1 MIARVG
7 HVAFAVPDLDRSV
20 AFAQEV
26 IGLRL
31 EARADGVAY
40 LTSNRRHHQL
50 RLVQGDAHA
59 CSSIGLDVADA
70 ATLDALAA
78 RAEAAGLV
86 AEADREQHPGIE
98 RTLWIDVPDGPTF
111 EVCAGVAAVPDAA
124 YPVHGVRPKKLGHV
138 TLAAADTAA
147 LERVLTDTLGFRV
160 SDRIPGVLAWL
171 RCNTDHHGIGVV
183 ASESPGLNHY
193 AFELEGWGAFATLAD
208 HIIQHDVRLIWGPGR
223 HGPGENLFCYYEDAD
238 GSMVECFSDILKV
251 EDEATY
257 RPLDWPNDA
266 TSLNR
271 WGPGPDPAWFGYST
285 PFATAVPTAVAR

>member
-1 MIARVG
+1 VITRIG
-7 HVAFAVPDLDRSV
+7 HVAFTVSDLERSV

-31 EARADGVAY
+31 ETRGDGAAY

-70 ATLDALAA
+70 AALDALAE
-78 RAEAAGLV
+78 RAEAAGLIT
-86 AEADREQHPGIE
+86 ETDREHHPGIE

-111 EVCAGVAAVPDAA
+111 EVCAGVAAVSDAA

-147 LERVLTDTLGFRV
+147 LEGVLTDVLGFRV
-160 SDRIPGVLAWL
+160 SDRIGGVLAWL

-183 ASESPGLNHY
+183 SSESPGVNHY
-193 AFELEGWGAFATLAD
+193 AFELEGWGAFSALAD
-208 HIIQHDVRLIWGPGR
+208 HVIQHDVRLIWGPGR

-271 WGPGPDPAWFGYST
+271 WGPGPDPAWFDYST
-285 PFATAVPTAVAR
+285 PFAAALPAVAR